1 MLDFYWLWF
10 SNNLT
15 YIEPHSWGT
24 VVSPIDFIM
33 IKCTTG
39 LVTIKL
45 KNLDICRPKTFSFK
59 HLIYFHIVRLPWMHA
74 WEPLQKEI
82 PKQIAFHKFCQT
94 IIYGDSWQKAIL
106 YLHPIIA
113 HYNNQ
118 TEWHKHVYEISHAW
132 NKLPAGSHLSPKLS
146 PPNTWKV

>member
-1 MLDFYWLWF
+1 
-10 SNNLT
+10 
-15 YIEPHSWGT
+15 
-24 VVSPIDFIM
+24 
-33 IKCTTG
+33 
-39 LVTIKL
+39 
-45 KNLDICRPKTFSFK
+45 
-59 HLIYFHIVRLPWMHA
+59 MHA

-132 NKLPAGSHLSPKLS
+132 NKLPAAGSHLSPKLS